1 MMRFLLSLLLLLSV
15 NQLALAVEATEKPL
29 SNSETNFPVAI
40 DNKVKIKKVY
50 AFLNDPKYN
59 PGDRY
64 KPLEFEYKYF
74 SHGAV
79 TQEQLKN
86 KYGNY
91 FIVSWANTEAPGNY
105 ELRLDFRQEGSNEK
119 IKSLV
124 IPFNNSKGNHKA
136 RFAVTGDTYA
146 DFGKVNSWRVS
157 VVRDGTIVAQEKSYI
172 W

>member
-1 MMRFLLSLLLLLSV
+1 MRFLLSLLLLLSL
-15 NQLALAVEATEKPL
+15 NHLALAQEALEGPL
-29 SNSETNFPVAI
+29 SKTEANFPVQLDPKI
-40 DNKVKIKKVY
+40 KIKKVY
-50 AFLNDPKYN
+50 TFLNDPKYN

-64 KPLEFEYKYF
+64 RPLEFEYKYF

-79 TQEQLKN
+79 TEEQKKN
-86 KYGNY
+86 RYGNY
-91 FIVSWANTEAPGNY
+91 FIVSWANYVPGNY
-105 ELRLDFRQEGSNEK
+105 ELRLDFRQEDSNEK

-124 IPFNNSKGNHKA
+124 IPFNNAKGNHKA

-146 DFGKVNSWRVS
+146 DFGKVNSWRIS